1 MSFGTIILKRNMKK
15 AKLCNYVIWI
25 ETVLLSTCYLLK
37 QYKWKGNSFNG
48 RWIRGGNY
56 GRICWIKSKTYG
68 YLIDMVVIIKK
79 QKAKKLC
86 HKKKT

>member
-37 QYKWKGNSFNG
+37 HYK
-48 RWIRGGNY
+48 
-56 GRICWIKSKTYG
+56 
-68 YLIDMVVIIKK
+68 
-79 QKAKKLC
+79 
-86 HKKKT
+86 